1 MIKLDADE
9 HVVRKSRKHW
19 FIFAVEVLGVL
30 ILAVL
35 PYIVVWIGEVAFS
48 TVPGF
53 TELVE
58 SIMLDAEGWIAPVYA
73 IWLLILWMLL
83 FAFWTDYYL
92 DVWIITNKRIF
103 DIEQH
108 GLFNR
113 EVSMFRVQRIQD
125 VTIDVNG
132 LLATILDYGDIHVQT
147 AGTDEDFIMKGMA
160 DPQGVKRVINTV
172 HDAVV
177 KKLYHGHDGDV

>member
-9 HVVRKSRKHW
+9 HVVRKARKHW
-19 FIFAVEVLGVL
+19 FVFALEVLGILV
-30 ILAVL
+30 LAVL
-35 PYIVVWIGEVAFS
+35 PYVVILIGETAFS

-53 TELVE
+53 FEFMQSITAQTEGLV
-58 SIMLDAEGWIAPVYA
+58 APAYA
-73 IWLLILWMLL
+73 IWLLILWVLL
-83 FAFWTDYYL
+83 FIFWTNYYL

-108 GLFNR
+108 GLFSR
-113 EVSMFRVQRIQD
+113 ELSMFRVQRIQD
-125 VTIDVNG
+125 VTIDVHG
-132 LLATILDYGDIHVQT
+132 LLPTLLEYGDIHVQT
-147 AGTDEDFIMKGMA
+147 AGTDEDFIMRGMA
-160 DPQGVKRVINTV
+160 DPQDVKRVINTV